1 MLLFHGDYTLFSIW
15 MGRKMV
21 KMTRIRNEKTRL
33 TTYKKRKACLFK
45 KANEFSTLCGVDTCL
60 IVYGPSR
67 AGDEEVAEPE
77 LWPRDESKVREII
90 KKYLDTKSSSC
101 MKKYNIQDCLEKNN
115 TKVEKVK
122 YCPWDKKLDK
132 CSFNELYEAF
142 VSVGN
147 KIQEATSRNQKFP
160 ENNSWSAEQLG
171 LCGFNQ
177 QRLEQHQLFPM
188 STMEQTGL
196 TFFPFFNQMASNTGE
211 GCSSFSNV
219 TEPEM
224 AQAMYYGTC
233 SDGQYV
239 PMVQGTGYE
248 PMQWSLGNGMFNNA
262 KPFADYTLRFGEV
275 TDLSRLSLNDPG
287 KTPM

>member
-1 MLLFHGDYTLFSIW
+1 

-21 KMTRIRNEKTRL
+21 KMTRITNEKTRL
-33 TTYKKRKACLFK
+33 TTYKKRKACLLK

-67 AGDEEVAEPE
+67 TGNEEVAEPE
-77 LWPRDESKVREII
+77 LWPKDESKAREII
-90 KKYLDTKSSSC
+90 KKYIDTKSSSC

-115 TKVEKVK
+115 TKVEEKVK

-132 CSFNELYEAF
+132 CSFNELCEAY
-142 VSVGN
+142 VTVGN
-147 KIQEATSRNQKFP
+147 KIQEAASRNQKLP
-160 ENNSWSAEQLG
+160 ENNSWSSEQLG

-177 QRLEQHQLFPM
+177 QCMEQHQLFPM
-188 STMEQTGL
+188 STTMEQTGFN
-196 TFFPFFNQMASNTGE
+196 FFPFLNQMTSNTGE

-219 TEPEM
+219 TADPEPEM

-233 SDGQYV
+233 MDGRYV

-248 PMQWSLGNGMFNNA
+248 PMQWSLGNGMFNNGT
-262 KPFADYTLRFGEV
+262 PFADYTLRFGEV
-275 TDLSRLSLNDPG
+275 TDLSRLSLEDSG